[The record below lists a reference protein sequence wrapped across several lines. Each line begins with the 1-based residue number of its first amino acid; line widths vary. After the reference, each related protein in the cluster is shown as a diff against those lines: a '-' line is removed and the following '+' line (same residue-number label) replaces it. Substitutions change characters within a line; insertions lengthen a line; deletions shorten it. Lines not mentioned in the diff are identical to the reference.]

1 MRILQLV
8 VSSPRTVALL
18 VLLALLP
25 ALNTLYDFKSGQSRV
40 RIDPSLEALLP
51 RHSDAL
57 DLYQRTRA
65 RFGSDDVLLIAW
77 LADDLFS
84 PQRLAALKRLTQR
97 LERMPGVE
105 HVDSLASALNIRIK
119 DDATDINKFL
129 RVLPADQAAADALR
143 VEALANPLFV
153 GRLVSKD
160 GRGALLAVQYDQALD
175 PDALAALLAGIGR
188 ASQEEAG
195 TVQQFLTGP
204 LVVRMEI
211 SRLLLRDLYRVMP
224 LAIALTLLM
233 AAVSFRSVRGVLLPL
248 VANGAALV
256 GTLACYMATG
266 HALNFVTVM
275 LPPVVYVVGFA
286 YSVHVVSSFDHEFA
300 SGLDQR
306 AAVRAAVQEVL
317 MPLTLTSLTTAI
329 GFASLAVTD
338 IVSIRDFG
346 LFATLGSV
354 MAWIS
359 ALVVVPAG
367 LMLLPARRPRLQK
380 TDWFETVAPRLARF
394 DLRHRRSILWAGAV
408 LAIASLLAASRIEV
422 STDYL
427 RNFPADSAIRVG
439 FDKVNAAFSGAVPL
453 QIVLESDIADAFKQP
468 VNLRVI
474 ADLEHWLAAQP
485 EVGGAFTL
493 VDYLGVLHKAL
504 APELARQDAIPHS
517 AGLVDHLLLMGG
529 SDDVER
535 FVDARYTTT
544 VLHIN
549 TSAASTAD
557 LNRLGQRIDARL
569 ALLPSHLRGHVTG
582 SSYVIARTIDNVAR
596 SQIYSLAT
604 AVLAIYV
611 VLAILFGSLRVAVLA
626 LVPNMLPILVYF
638 GVLGASG
645 ITLNLTTSLIAD
657 VVLGI
662 AVDET
667 IHFMSRY
674 NIAARK
680 AASEQIG
687 ISVALRA
694 VLRPATFTTAS
705 LCVGFLALTAGAL
718 HYQVEFG
725 LLAAATLAISW
736 MLYLTL
742 TPALSER
749 LRVVTL
755 WEVLTLDLGA
765 SPDKTIPVFAGLSPR
780 QARVAALMGAIE
792 HHGAGTR
799 VMHKDEAAS
808 DLWIVIDGELKVT
821 KPGDDGDVFLT
832 RAKRG
837 DLLGEVGLFQ
847 GSRSANVDTL
857 TDVRVLR
864 YSEATLKTLQNRYP
878 RVGAQVYRNLAQVLA
893 GRLTKLT
900 ERME

>member
-1 MRILQLV
+1 MRILQLIIG
-8 VSSPRTVALL
+8 SPRAVALL

-25 ALNTLYDFKSGQSRV
+25 ALNTLYDFKSGQSQL

-51 RHSDAL
+51 RHSEAL

-77 LADDLFS
+77 LADDLFT
-84 PQRLAALKRLTQR
+84 PERLAALKRLTQR

-105 HVDSLASALNIRIK
+105 HVDSLASALNIRVH

-129 RVLPADQAAADALR
+129 RVLPPDQATADALR

-160 GRGALLAVQYDQALD
+160 GRGALLAVQCDVTLD
-175 PDALAALLAGIGR
+175 ADALAALLDTIGR
-188 ASQEEAG
+188 ASREEAG
-195 TVQQFLTGP
+195 TTHQFLTGP
-204 LVVRMEI
+204 LVVRLEI
-211 SRLLLRDLYRVMP
+211 SRLLLHDLYRVMP

-248 VANGAALV
+248 VANGTALI
-256 GTLACYMATG
+256 GTLAWYMASG

-286 YSVHVVSSFDHEFA
+286 YAVHVVSSFDHEFA
-300 SGLDQR
+300 RGLDQR
-306 AAVRAAVQEVL
+306 AAVRAALREVL

-354 MAWIS
+354 MAWLS
-359 ALVVVPAG
+359 ALVVVPVG
-367 LMLLPARRPRLQK
+367 LMLLPARRPRVPHS
-380 TDWFETVAPRLARF
+380 DWFAAFAPRLARF
-394 DLRHRRSILWAGAV
+394 NLRYRRPILWCGAALAG
-408 LAIASLLAASRIEV
+408 ASLLAASRIEV

-427 RNFPADSAIRVG
+427 RNFPADSAIRVD
-439 FDKVNAAFSGAVPL
+439 FDKVSAAFSGAVPV

-468 VNLRVI
+468 VNLRAI

-485 EVGGAFTL
+485 EVGGVFTL
-493 VDYLGVLHKAL
+493 VDYLSVLHTAL
-504 APELARQDAIPHS
+504 APELAKRDAIPHS
-517 AGLVDHLLLMGG
+517 ASLVDHLLLMGG

-549 TSAASTAD
+549 TSAVSTAD
-557 LNRLGQRIDARL
+557 LNRLGQRIDGRL
-569 ALLPSHLRGHVTG
+569 AQLPSHLRGQVTG

-596 SQIYSLAT
+596 SQVYSLAT
-604 AVLAIYV
+604 AVFAIYV

-687 ISVALRA
+687 ISTALTA

-705 LCVGFLALTAGAL
+705 LCVGFLALTAGSL

-755 WEVLTLDLGA
+755 WEILTLDLGA
-765 SPDKTIPVFAGLSPR
+765 SPDKTIPVFAGLSAR

-792 HHGAGTR
+792 LHPAGAR
-799 VMHKDEAAS
+799 VMHKDEVAT
-808 DLWIVIDGELKVT
+808 DLWVVIDGELSIT
-821 KPGDDGDVFLT
+821 TPREDGEIILG
-832 RAKRG
+832 RATRG
-837 DLLGEVGLFQ
+837 DLLGEVGLFR
-847 GSRSANVDTL
+847 GSRTANVDAL

-864 YSEATLKTLQNRYP
+864 YSEATLKTLQDRYP
-878 RVGAQVYRNLAQVLA
+878 RVGAQIYRNLAKVLA
-893 GRLTKLT
+893 GRLTALT
-900 ERME
+900 DRMA

>member
-1 MRILQLV
+1 MRILQLIIDW
-8 VSSPRTVALL
+8 PRTVAVL

-25 ALNTLYDFKSGQSRV
+25 TLNTLYDFDSGQSRV
-40 RIDPSLEALLP
+40 RIDSSLEALLP
-51 RHSDAL
+51 RHSEAL
-57 DLYQRTRA
+57 DLYERTRA

-84 PQRLAALKRLTQR
+84 PERLAALKRLTQR
-97 LERMPGVE
+97 LERLPGVE
-105 HVDSLASALNIRIK
+105 RVDSLASALNIRV
-119 DDATDINKFL
+119 DEDATDINKFL
-129 RVLPADQAAADALR
+129 RVLPVDQTAADTLR

-153 GRLVSKD
+153 GRLVSQD
-160 GRGALLAVQYDQALD
+160 GRGALLAVQCDATLT
-175 PDALAALLAGIGR
+175 PDALASLLDDIGR
-188 ASQEEAG
+188 ASEEEAG
-195 TVQQFLTGP
+195 TAQQFLTGP

-248 VANGAALV
+248 AANGAALV
-256 GTLACYMATG
+256 GTLACYMVTG

-300 SGLDQR
+300 RGLDKR
-306 AAVRAAVQEVL
+306 AAVRAALREVL

-329 GFASLAVTD
+329 GFSSLAVTD

-354 MAWIS
+354 IAWIS

-367 LMLLPARRPRLQK
+367 LILLPARRARTQQSNF
-380 TDWFETVAPRLARF
+380 FEAFAPRLARF
-394 DLRHRRSILWAGAV
+394 NLRYRQPILWCGAA

-427 RNFPADSAIRVG
+427 RNFPADNAIRTD
-439 FDKVNAAFSGAVPL
+439 FDRVSAAFAGAVPL

-468 VNLRVI
+468 VNLHVI
-474 ADLEHWLAAQP
+474 ADLEQWLAAQP
-485 EVGGAFTL
+485 EVGGVFTL
-493 VDYLGVLHKAL
+493 LDYLDVLHRAL
-504 APELARQDAIPHS
+504 APELASQDAIPHS
-517 AGLVDHLLLMGG
+517 ASLVDHLLLMGG

-549 TSAASTAD
+549 TSAVSTAD

-569 ALLPSHLRGHVTG
+569 AQLPSHLRGQVTG

-596 SQIYSLAT
+596 SQVYSLAT
-604 AVLAIYV
+604 AVFAIYV
-611 VLAILFGSLRVAVLA
+611 VLAILFGSLRVAALA

-674 NIAARK
+674 NVAARK
-680 AASEQIG
+680 AASEHIG
-687 ISVALRA
+687 ISAALTA

-705 LCVGFLALTAGAL
+705 LCVGFLALTAGSL

-725 LLAAATLAISW
+725 LLSAATLAISW

-765 SPDKTIPVFAGLSPR
+765 SPDKTIPVFAGLSAR

-792 HHGAGTR
+792 HHAAGTR
-799 VMHKDEAAS
+799 VMHKDEIAS

-821 KPGDDGDVFLT
+821 TPGEDGDVFLS

-847 GSRSANVDTL
+847 GSRSANVDAL
-857 TDVRVLR
+857 TNVRVLR
-864 YSEATLKTLQNRYP
+864 YSEATLKILQNRYP
-878 RVGAQVYRNLAQVLA
+878 RVGAQIYRNLAQVLA
-893 GRLTKLT
+893 GRLTRLT

>member
-1 MRILQLV
+1 MGALQLIIGA
-8 VSSPRTVALL
+8 PRAVAFLL
-18 VLLALLP
+18 LLALWP
-25 ALNTLYDFKSGQSRV
+25 ALDTLYDFKAGESRL

-57 DLYQRTRA
+57 DLYERTRA
-65 RFGSDDVLLIAW
+65 RFGSDDALLIAW
-77 LADDLFS
+77 LADDLFT
-84 PQRLAALKRLTQR
+84 PERLAGLKRLTQR
-97 LERMPGVE
+97 LERMPGVD
-105 HVDSLASALNIRIK
+105 HVDSLASALNIRVS

-129 RVLPADQAAADALR
+129 RVLPVDQSGASALR
-143 VEALANPLFV
+143 AEALANPLYV
-153 GRLVSKD
+153 GRLVSRD
-160 GRGALLAVQYDQALD
+160 GRGALLSVQCDPTLD
-175 PDALAALLAGIGR
+175 AAALATLLEEIGR
-188 ASQEEAG
+188 VSQQEAG
-195 TVQQFLTGP
+195 DVQQFLTGP

-224 LAIALTLLM
+224 LAIGLTLLM
-233 AAVSFRSVRGVLLPL
+233 AAVTFRSVRGVLLPL
-248 VANGAALV
+248 LANGAALV

-286 YSVHVVSSFDHEFA
+286 YSVHVVSSFDHEF
-300 SGLDQR
+300 SRGLEKH
-306 AAVRAAVQEVL
+306 AAVRAAVREVL

-346 LFATLGSV
+346 LYAALGSV

-367 LMLLPARRPRLQK
+367 LMLLPARRPRRQQI
-380 TDWFETVAPRLARF
+380 DWFETFVPRLARF
-394 DLRHRRSILWAGAV
+394 NLHYRRPILICGAV

-427 RNFPADSAIRVG
+427 SNFPADSAIRQD
-439 FDKVNAAFSGAVPL
+439 FDKVGTAFSGAVPL
-453 QIVLESDIADAFKQP
+453 QIVVESDIADAFKQP
-468 VNLRVI
+468 VNLRAV
-474 ADLEHWLAAQP
+474 ADLEQWLAAQP
-485 EVGGAFTL
+485 EIGGVFSLT
-493 VDYLGVLHKAL
+493 DYLAVLHKAL
-504 APELARQDAIPHS
+504 APELAKGSTIPHS

-549 TSAASTAD
+549 TNAASTAD

-569 ALLPSHLRGHVTG
+569 AQLPHHLRGHVTG
-582 SSYVIARTIDNVAR
+582 SSYVIARTIDNVSR
-596 SQIYSLAT
+596 SQVFSLAT
-604 AVLAIYV
+604 AVLAIYL
-611 VLAILFGSLRVAVLA
+611 VLAILFGSFRIAVLA
-626 LVPNMLPILVYF
+626 LIPNMLPILAYF

-645 ITLNLTTSLIAD
+645 ITLNLTTSLIAG

-662 AVDET
+662 SVDET

-674 NIAARK
+674 NIAARR
-680 AASEQIG
+680 AANEQVG
-687 ISVALRA
+687 ISEALTV

-718 HYQVEFG
+718 RYQVEFG
-725 LLAAATLAISW
+725 LLAAATLFISW
-736 MLYLTL
+736 ALYLTL

-765 SPDKTIPVFAGLSPR
+765 SPEKTIPVFFGLSAK

-792 HHGAGTR
+792 NHAAGER
-799 VMHKDEAAS
+799 VMHIDDRAS
-808 DLWIVIDGELKVT
+808 DIWVIIDGQLKIT
-821 KPGDDGDVFLT
+821 APREDGEITLNH
-832 RAKRG
+832 AGRG
-837 DLLGEVGLFQ
+837 DLLGEIGLFQ
-847 GSRSANVDTL
+847 GTRTANIDAL
-857 TDVRVLR
+857 TEVRVLR
-864 YSEATLKTLQNRYP
+864 FSDVALKSLQQRYP
-878 RVGAQVYRNLAQVLA
+878 RIGAQIYRNLAGVLA
-893 GRLTKLT
+893 ARLAALT
-900 ERME
+900 NRVE